1 MKRFAKQPKLTERTP
16 VTVDVVRLCL
26 LYRFFCFSS
35 FVLRSIAKNNESTIF
50 LLYLKS
56 FQVCFKSHHFI
67 YQITKVSYLWER
79 EGCAPLSITIRH
91 ARGKL
96 SDRSHTYVFRKRPLE
111 RTDLRVRRMKTH
123 IGDRAFSA
131 AGPRCWNS
139 LPSAIRVVYS
149 VDSFKAQVKT

>member
-1 MKRFAKQPKLTERTP
+1 MRIRYSYFILKII
-16 VTVDVVRLCL
+16 
-26 LYRFFCFSS
+26 SS
-35 FVLRSIAKNNESTIF
+35 MLQIAPLHLPN
-50 LLYLKS
+50 YKS
-56 FQVCFKSHHFI
+56 FIFMGKRGLCPPFHNH
-67 YQITKVSYLWER
+67 
-79 EGCAPLSITIRH
+79 PH

-96 SDRSHTYVFRKRPLE
+96 SDRSHTYVFMKRPLE

-123 IGDRAFSA
+123 IGDRAFSV

>member
-35 FVLRSIAKNNESTIF
+35 LVLRSIAKNNESTIF

-56 FQVCFKSHHFI
+56 FEVCFKSHHFI

-79 EGCAPLSITIRH
+79 GHSPLPITISH

-96 SDRSHTYVFRKRPLE
+96 SDRSHTYFFSKRPLG
-111 RTDLRVRRMKTH
+111 L
-123 IGDRAFSA
+123 GF
-131 AGPRCWNS
+131 CWS
-139 LPSAIRVVYS
+139 TIFLMPP
-149 VDSFKAQVKT
+149 